1 MVREIAQG
9 MECIANISELPPEH
23 MDLFFPEWH
32 ENIHGFSYILRLQNL
47 TSGNVKLGFWPNISL
62 THFDARNTQFVFPHP
77 EDEKNA
83 WNTFGEPHI
92 NNGRMKRS
100 DGRLEKWE
108 SFSMSSQV
116 FLTST
121 EALTLEEIAKKP
133 QIFVEYSRDYA
144 PERVVFCTV
153 SEIFQ
158 LPEIPQN
165 Q

>member
-1 MVREIAQG
+1 
-9 MECIANISELPPEH
+9 
-23 MDLFFPEWH
+23 
-32 ENIHGFSYILRLQNL
+32 
-47 TSGNVKLGFWPNISL
+47 
-62 THFDARNTQFVFPHP
+62 
-77 EDEKNA
+77 
-83 WNTFGEPHI
+83 
-92 NNGRMKRS
+92 
-100 DGRLEKWE
+100 
-108 SFSMSSQV
+108 MSSQV